1 MIGPGWTVLYVLRD
15 YAPDNPIGDRLL
27 NRPVQQMTSID
38 PSCLID
44 TERYSLD
51 EQFSVDGQLFI
62 VRTRAD
68 LFLGP
73 GPLR

>member
-1 MIGPGWTVLYVLRD
+1 M
-15 YAPDNPIGDRLL
+15 
-27 NRPVQQMTSID
+27 NRSAQQMTSID
-38 PSCLID
+38 PSFLID
-44 TERYSLD
+44 TERYSPD

>member
-1 MIGPGWTVLYVLRD
+1 
-15 YAPDNPIGDRLL
+15 
-27 NRPVQQMTSID
+27 MTSID
-38 PSCLID
+38 PFCLID
-44 TERYSLD
+44 TEWYPLD

-68 LFLGP
+68 LFLGE